1 MSMIDSVLSS
11 LGAYSEPDVRA
22 FLHADHLQIRELATE
37 LAEASTAVRRR
48 SVLGQL
54 KPLLLAHSRSEEAAV
69 YKRLMKS
76 KPAEARL
83 AGNEG
88 LVEHNVADILLSRL
102 AASSDT
108 ATDMWKAHAKVLHEA
123 LEHHIKEEESDIFHD
138 LGQLYSDEERAKMG
152 REYVVGRDK
161 RLSAK
166 PASTAARK
174 RKAA

>member
-1 MSMIDSVLSS
+1 MRTTCRYASWPRSWRKLRLLFAAGRFWANSS
-11 LGAYSEPDVRA
+11 LSLSHTRG
-22 FLHADHLQIRELATE
+22 L
-37 LAEASTAVRRR
+37 
-48 SVLGQL
+48 
-54 KPLLLAHSRSEEAAV
+54 EEDAV

-108 ATDMWKAHAKVLHEA
+108 STDMWKAHAKVLHEA

-161 RLSAK
+161 RLSSK
-166 PASTAARK
+166 PASTSARR